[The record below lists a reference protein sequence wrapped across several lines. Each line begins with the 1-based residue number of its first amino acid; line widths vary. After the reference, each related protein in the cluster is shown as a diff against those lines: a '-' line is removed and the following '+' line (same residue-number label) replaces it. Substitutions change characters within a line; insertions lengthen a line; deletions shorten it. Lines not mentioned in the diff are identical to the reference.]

1 MGYCQPPEARIV
13 WDRPSRWQGVT
24 IKREINGELYAWKIP
39 WNGVVPQAMAAG
51 LLRVST
57 MAINNWVRERE
68 DAAHQTARPDI
79 GDSPEGGQADQRPPC
94 RWQSSSAE
102 LGMDTPT

>member
-57 MAINNWVRERE
+57 MAINNWVRSGKMRHIKLQGQPSVIPLKEVKRIK
-68 DAAHQTARPDI
+68 DLLA
-79 GDSPEGGQADQRPPC
+79 GGNRLPH
-94 RWQSSSAE
+94 
-102 LGMDTPT
+102 TPR

>member
-57 MAINNWVRERE
+57 MAINNWVRSGKMR
-68 DAAHQTARPDI
+68 HIKLQGQTSVIPLKEVKRIRDLLA
-79 GDSPEGGQADQRPPC
+79 GGNRLPP
-94 RWQSSSAE
+94 S
-102 LGMDTPT
+102 